1 MLSYRYSK
9 AAVTAYMK
17 RLFAENDVLHS
28 KDMNVIDDHAYV
40 MSLLSMLSSSD
51 PEVFFDADIL
61 DGVFTQAHYR
71 IPQIRFVRK
80 E

>member
-1 MLSYRYSK
+1 
-9 AAVTAYMK
+9 MK
-17 RLFAENDVLHS
+17 RLFAEKDILHA
-28 KDMNVIDDHAYV
+28 KDMNVIDDHSYV
-40 MSLLSMLSSSD
+40 MSLLSMLNSSD

-61 DGVFTQAHYR
+61 DGVFTQANYK